1 MMELNIKVLSGETK
15 TVHVNP
21 GATIGQLKHK
31 VAQIFNASPLRMKL
45 SVTNGRVVQL
55 DNDQMT
61 VNHYG
66 LSSGATVML
75 LISMTPVPLQVFV
88 KNEKGQTKTYD
99 ITDEETVDQLKS
111 KVRQKE
117 GTPED
122 QQRLIFNGRQLDSGR
137 KLQDYDIV
145 SGSTIHMTLRLRGG

>member
-99 ITDEETVDQLKS
+99 ITDEETVDHLKS
-111 KVRQKE
+111 KVRRKE

-122 QQRLIFNGRQLDSGR
+122 QQRLIFSGRQLDSGR